1 MTEAAWLEVGRIVGA
16 QGMRG
21 EVRIYPNSD
30 FPERFLQPGRRW
42 LRRSPTSEV
51 EAVELVHGRLVQG
64 KGLYVVQFEE
74 IRDRTSAENLSNAML
89 LVPESDRPALEAGEF
104 FVADLIGLRVI
115 LRSSQAEI
123 GTVVDLYTAGN
134 DLLAVQ
140 LHASATETA
149 SLADHLESN
158 QPSPQTEA
166 TVEAQPEAAQPK
178 SKARAQS
185 KSKSKLKKPLP
196 LLIPFVNEIVP
207 VVDLEQ
213 GYLEIDPPAGLLGS

>member
-1 MTEAAWLEVGRIVGA
+1 MTESAWLEVGRVVGA

-30 FPERFLQPGRRW
+30 FPERFLQPGQRW

-51 EAVELVHGRLVQG
+51 EAIELVHGRLVQG

-74 IRDRTSAENLSNAML
+74 IRDRTSAENLTNAVL
-89 LVPESDRPALEAGEF
+89 LVPESDRPALQAGEF

-123 GTVVDLYTAGN
+123 GTVVDLYSAGN

-140 LHASATETA
+140 LYAGAA
-149 SLADHLESN
+149 
-158 QPSPQTEA
+158 
-166 TVEAQPEAAQPK
+166 EAAPPVEYLENDSPPPQAESAAEAEPQSKARSRAK
-178 SKARAQS
+178 SKAKA
-185 KSKSKLKKPLP
+185 KAKLKKPLP

-213 GYLEIDPPAGLLGS
+213 GYLEIDPPAGLLEG

>member
-1 MTEAAWLEVGRIVGA
+1 MTEPAWLEVGRVVGA

-30 FPERFLQPGRRW
+30 FPERFLQPGQRW
-42 LRRSPTSEV
+42 LRRSPSSEV
-51 EAVELVHGRLVQG
+51 EAIELVHGRLVQG

-74 IRDRTSAENLSNAML
+74 IRDRTSAENLTNAVL

-123 GTVVDLYTAGN
+123 GTVVDLYSAGN

-140 LHASATETA
+140 LHAGATEAAPPVEYPESDSPGPQAEPTA
-149 SLADHLESN
+149 
-158 QPSPQTEA
+158 EA
-166 TVEAQPEAAQPK
+166 EPKSEARSKAK
-178 SKARAQS
+178 SKAKA
-185 KSKSKLKKPLP
+185 KAKLKKPLP

-213 GYLEIDPPAGLLGS
+213 GYLEIDPPAGLLEG